1 MHIEIC
7 VIYITRFDYCVRLLF
22 FIFPYNLLSY
32 MFIDS
37 ISGWARIID
46 NTLAKSWSLKGIC
59 IFCFKDRKNVF
70 KKKYLLFY
78 FFASLSIHL

>member
-7 VIYITRFDYCVRLLF
+7 IIYVTRFDYCVKLLF
-22 FIFPYNLLSY
+22 FIFLYARIL

-46 NTLAKSWSLKGIC
+46 STLAKSWSLKGAC
-59 IFCFKDRKNVF
+59 IFCFKNFFKKNVF
-70 KKKYLLFY
+70 
-78 FFASLSIHL
+78 FFFHFFFIFVIDSNNL

>member
-7 VIYITRFDYCVRLLF
+7 IIYITRFDYCVRLLF
-22 FIFPYNLLSY
+22 FIFFYNLLSH

-59 IFCFKDRKNVF
+59 IFWFKDR
-70 KKKYLLFY
+70 
-78 FFASLSIHL
+78 